1 VRSPLKAVLGG
12 LACGIV
18 SLFVTV
24 PASVILA
31 ERRAAPTALERSGDG
46 LSIQASFVDVNLLP
60 SFAVA
65 SLIVVVAFMW
75 IRRRRVGHQ

>member
-31 ERRAAPTALERSGDG
+31 ERRTAPTALERSGDG
-46 LSIQASFVDVNLLP
+46 LSIRASFIDVNLLP
-60 SFAVA
+60 SFVVA
-65 SLIVVVAFMW
+65 SLIVVVAFIWM
-75 IRRRRVGHQ
+75 RRRRVRHQ